1 MIASVF
7 MLNSPGSRRLPE
19 RDGRRAVDTFAEVF
33 RQVFHLT
40 YIRQTL
46 AVARGSLMCRSLGED
61 AFRLKGGN
69 VQLRILA
76 GC

>member
-1 MIASVF
+1 VFPIELISAASF
-7 MLNSPGSRRLPE
+7 KKL
-19 RDGRRAVDTFAEVF
+19 
-33 RQVFHLT
+33 
-40 YIRQTL
+40 TL